1 MADHAQRM
9 QRLRRSVEHTPIFSA
24 PAQQPLRV
32 SAAPPRAAANRS
44 AVLTGD
50 MQGRTRV
57 AGGTTPGATKVTARR
72 ALWLLLSA
80 LLAAS
85 LMAGAWLLTR
95 PGTLPISSVRIEGE
109 FAHVTRDEL
118 QQAIAAAARGG
129 LFNVDVTAIRRAAQT
144 LPWVHHVTV
153 RRVWPDGLRVSVTEQ
168 RAAAIW
174 NDQGL
179 LNDAGEPF
187 YPVPASL
194 PALPQLSGPDG
205 SERLLLGHWRALQK
219 ILAPLKLDVTR
230 LSMDERRALIATL
243 GDNMELILGRD
254 EIYARVTRFTRM
266 YTTLARRGAMRRA
279 DLRYSNGLAVRWA
292 TTE

>member
-1 MADHAQRM
+1 MADRAQRLD
-9 QRLRRSVEHTPIFSA
+9 RLRRSVEHA
-24 PAQQPLRV
+24 PVFPERAAQHRARA
-32 SAAPPRAAANRS
+32 SWTAAPVNEKLKIKS
-44 AVLTGD
+44 EKFLTVHSSLF
-50 MQGRTRV
+50 TV
-57 AGGTTPGATKVTARR
+57 F
-72 ALWLLLSA
+72 LWPLLSA

-85 LMAGAWLLTR
+85 LVAGAWYLTR
-95 PGTLPISSVRIEGE
+95 PDTLPIHSVRIEGE

-118 QQAIAAAARGG
+118 RHAITQAAGGG
-129 LFNVDVTAIRRAAQT
+129 LFSVDLGAIRRAAQT

-205 SERLLLGHWRALQK
+205 SEALLLGHWHAMQK

-230 LSMDERRALIATL
+230 LAMDERRALRATL

-254 EIYARVTRFTRM
+254 EIYARVMRFTRM
-266 YTTLARRGAMRRA
+266 YTTLAGRGAMRRA

>member
-1 MADHAQRM
+1 MADRAQRM

-24 PAQQPLRV
+24 RASWPAEPVNEKLKIK
-32 SAAPPRAAANRS
+32 SEKF
-44 AVLTGD
+44 LT
-50 MQGRTRV
+50 V
-57 AGGTTPGATKVTARR
+57 HSSLFTAFP
-72 ALWLLLSA
+72 WLLLST

-95 PGTLPISSVRIEGE
+95 PGALPIHSVRIEGE

-205 SERLLLGHWRALQK
+205 SERLLLGHWRAMQK

-230 LSMDERRALIATL
+230 LAMDERRALIATL

-266 YTTLARRGAMRRA
+266 YTPLANHGAMRRA

>member
-1 MADHAQRM
+1 MADRAQRM
-9 QRLRRSVEHTPIFSA
+9 QRLRRSVEHTPIFTERT
-24 PAQQPLRV
+24 AQHRARASWP
-32 SAAPPRAAANRS
+32 AAPVNEKLKIKS
-44 AVLTGD
+44 EKFLTVHSSLF
-50 MQGRTRV
+50 TV
-57 AGGTTPGATKVTARR
+57 F
-72 ALWLLLSA
+72 LWPLLSA

-85 LMAGAWLLTR
+85 LVAGAWYLTR
-95 PGTLPISSVRIEGE
+95 PDTLPISSVRIEGE

-187 YPVPASL
+187 YPGPANL

-205 SERLLLGHWRALQK
+205 SERLLLGHWRAMQK

-230 LSMDERRALIATL
+230 LAMDERRALIATL

-292 TTE
+292 TTESGETARE